1 MSKPDNDT
9 ICAIS
14 TPLGAGGIGIVR
26 LSGKGSVEILSSLF
40 VSKQSLVGDK
50 YKSHHVYYGQV
61 VNRAKNETV
70 DEALVTVMRAPKTYT
85 REDVVEINCHGGPA
99 SVRKVLDLAVKAG
112 ARLAEPGEFT
122 KRAFLNGRID
132 LTQAEA
138 VMDVIGADTELA
150 LASAIKQLGGG
161 LKAKIEEIRESV
173 ASLLALTEISID
185 FSDEDIDYVPLDE
198 LKRRGMETRDSIS
211 RLLDTYNDGRVLR
224 EGLMLA
230 IVGSPNVGKSSLLNL
245 ISRTDRAIVTEIPG
259 TTRDTVEERVNLGGI
274 PVRLIDTA
282 GIRHSEDVVEKE
294 GIRRSEEAIKQAD
307 LVLLVLDGSREL
319 TPQDIEIIEK
329 VKGKSQLSF
338 TKKKVAKENGDFLIV
353 LNKADL
359 PQKINSEVLWGRLSF
374 KKGGEVNISSK
385 TGEGLDGLVAR
396 VKDAV
401 FSGGMKRAPEA
412 AINLRHKGA
421 LERADAA
428 LFRFLAGCDEN
439 LSPEFL
445 AFELRDSL
453 NAVGE
458 VVGATNSDDILN
470 RIFNDFCIGK

>member
-14 TPLGAGGIGIVR
+14 TPLGAGGIGIVK
-26 LSGKGSVEILSSLF
+26 LSGKGSVAILSRLF
-40 VSKQSLVGDK
+40 VSKHGLVGDD
-50 YKSHHVYYGQV
+50 YKSHHVYYGHV
-61 VNRAKNETV
+61 VNMAINETV
-70 DEALVTVMRAPKTYT
+70 DEALATVMRAPKTYT

-99 SVRKVLDLAVKAG
+99 SVRKVLELVVKAG

-150 LASAIKQLGGG
+150 LASAVKQLGGG
-161 LKAKIEEIRESV
+161 LKAKIEEIREAV
-173 ASLLALTEISID
+173 AGLLALTEISID
-185 FSDEDIDYVPLDE
+185 FSDEDIDYVPLGE
-198 LKRRGMETRDSIS
+198 LKRRGMETREAIS

-224 EGLMLA
+224 EGLRLA

-259 TTRDTVEERVNLGGI
+259 TTRDTVEEMVNLGGI

-282 GIRHSEDVVEKE
+282 GIRHSEDIVEKE

-319 TPQDIEIIEK
+319 QQQDIDIINK
-329 VKGKSQLSF
+329 IQLSF
-338 TKKKVAKENGDFLIV
+338 GEKKAGKENQHFLV
-353 LNKADL
+353 LINKIDL
-359 PQKINSEVLWGRLSF
+359 PQVIDINVLWGRLSF

-385 TGEGLDGLVAR
+385 TGEGLDVLVAR
-396 VKDAV
+396 IKDAV
-401 FSGGMKRAPEA
+401 FSGGIERAPEA
-412 AINLRHKGA
+412 AINLRHKDA
-421 LERADAA
+421 LERADVA
-428 LFRFLAGCDEN
+428 LVRFLAGCDDN

-445 AFELRDSL
+445 AFELQESL

-458 VVGATNSDDILN
+458 IVGATTPDDILN

>member
-1 MSKPDNDT
+1 
-9 ICAIS
+9 
-14 TPLGAGGIGIVR
+14 
-26 LSGKGSVEILSSLF
+26 
-40 VSKQSLVGDK
+40 
-50 YKSHHVYYGQV
+50 V
-61 VNRAKNETV
+61 VNNSTNETV

-99 SVRKVLDLAVKAG
+99 SVRKVLELAVKAG

-138 VMDVIGADTELA
+138 VMDVIAADTELA
-150 LASAIKQLGGG
+150 LASAVKQLGGG
-161 LKAKIEEIRESV
+161 LRAKIEEIREAV
-173 ASLLALTEISID
+173 AGLLALTEISID
-185 FSDEDIDYVPLDE
+185 FSDEDIEYVPLDE
-198 LKRRGMETRDSIS
+198 LKRRSGEARGSIS

-224 EGLMLA
+224 EGLRLA

-259 TTRDTVEERVNLGGI
+259 TTRDTVEEMVNLGGI

-282 GIRHSEDVVEKE
+282 GIRHSEDIVEKE

-319 TPQDIEIIEK
+319 SAQDIDIIYK
-329 VKGKSQLSF
+329 VKSKTQLSF
-338 TKKKVAKENGDFLIV
+338 AKKKVVKENGDFLIV
-353 LNKADL
+353 INKADL
-359 PQKINSEVLWGRLSF
+359 PRKINSEVLWGRLSS

-385 TGEGLDGLVAR
+385 TGEGLDVLVTR
-396 VKDAV
+396 IKDVV
-401 FSGGMKRAPEA
+401 FSGGMERAPEA
-412 AINLRHKGA
+412 AINLRHRDA

-428 LFRFLAGCDEN
+428 LVRFLAGCDEN

-458 VVGATNSDDILN
+458 IVGATTPDDILN